1 MKFFK
6 KAMTIRGNKLSKYM
20 TSAFFQILYAFIK
33 KSYLMVKRTVV
44 ALFSYIGIKTKHCAS
59 NLLGL

>member
-1 MKFFK
+1 
-6 KAMTIRGNKLSKYM
+6 MTIRGNKISKYM

-33 KSYLMVKRTVV
+33 KSYLMVKRTV
-44 ALFSYIGIKTKHCAS
+44 ADLFSYIGIKTKHCAS

>member
-1 MKFFK
+1 
-6 KAMTIRGNKLSKYM
+6 
-20 TSAFFQILYAFIK
+20 
-33 KSYLMVKRTVV
+33 MVKRTVV